1 MAKHLPRLKLKI
13 KPMLIGA
20 GLFELMRLF
29 LFNAI
34 VLRTSKNTESTLF
47 LGIRW

>member
-1 MAKHLPRLKLKI
+1 
-13 KPMLIGA
+13 MLIGA

-34 VLRTSKNTESTLF
+34 VLRISKNTESILF
-47 LGIRW
+47 LGTGW